1 MLLSRDEIIRA
12 YLEDAEAVLAN
23 PADSNRTKIAH
34 RDRLTARALSTL
46 PEDVRLACHATVID
60 PNKLNAGEIAE
71 CVLSYHYH
79 KSTAKVLAPAGGT
92 CDIITAEGIAVEVK
106 TSYNG
111 SCYNKKMTRPMLL
124 WLVNADGV
132 YEVPEETAWLMT
144 CTLRGGILPQ
154 KHATV
159 MAWEGVRRLDDLSR
173 AMGYPDEI
181 AEPRKGR
188 GRKA

>member
-1 MLLSRDEIIRA
+1 MLYTRNEVIRA

-23 PADSNRTKIAH
+23 PTDSNRTKLAH

-46 PEDVRLACHATVID
+46 PENVRLACNCTTID
-60 PNKLNAGEIAE
+60 PRKLNAGEIAE
-71 CVLSYHYH
+71 CVLAYHYH
-79 KSTAKVLAPAGGT
+79 DKAVEVLAPAGGT
-92 CDIITAEGIAVEVK
+92 CDIITREGVAVEVK

-132 YEVPEETAWLMT
+132 YQVPAETAWLMT

-154 KHATV
+154 KHETV
-159 MAWEGVRRLDDLSR
+159 MAWEGVKRLDDLSR

-181 AEPRKGR
+181 PAPRKGR
-188 GRKA
+188 GRKG